1 MRLLHELNLLG
12 FGPRGLGNHSHE
24 HCRSVPYGHGLDLMA
39 TDLMATDL
47 MATDLMATDLTAM
60 DLMATDIMTMDL
72 IWADHIV
79 MGDMN
84 TKFMATGSNFTRHKS
99 MVHVTTD
106 PMTTGL
112 IVTELTGLDFKEFIV
127 SAALQDGYSE
137 THRDV
142 LQERIVQM

>member
-1 MRLLHELNLLG
+1 
-12 FGPRGLGNHSHE
+12 
-24 HCRSVPYGHGLDLMA
+24 MA
-39 TDLMATDL
+39 TDLMATDIMSMDL

-79 MGDMN
+79 MGDMD